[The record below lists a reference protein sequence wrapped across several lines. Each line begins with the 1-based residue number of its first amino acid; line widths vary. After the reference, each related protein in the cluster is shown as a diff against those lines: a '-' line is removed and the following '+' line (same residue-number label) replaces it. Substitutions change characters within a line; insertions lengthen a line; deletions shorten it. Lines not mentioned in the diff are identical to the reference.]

1 MKLEQFLLSELKD
14 MFIYV
19 KVKYSILCNYKIYQ
33 QNKNDVIIIMR
44 NSGNFNETHDKHII
58 FEYDN
63 HKIKFEPESLKKKYY
78 RGEKHPQGMLYHTK
92 KVVLNFN

>member
-44 NSGNFNETHDKHII
+44 NTQII
-58 FEYDN
+58 AFG
-63 HKIKFEPESLKKKYY
+63 KLSLL
-78 RGEKHPQGMLYHTK
+78 HCIS
-92 KVVLNFN
+92 